1 MTGAAGDLLVF
12 IAIVAFVGVAGIVV
26 GMLVLAPRLTR
37 LADRAAHPDEE
48 SGDRTDD

>member
-1 MTGAAGDLLVF
+1 MTGAVGDLFVF
-12 IAIVAFVGVAGIVV
+12 LAIVALVGVAGIVV

-48 SGDRTDD
+48 PGDRTDD